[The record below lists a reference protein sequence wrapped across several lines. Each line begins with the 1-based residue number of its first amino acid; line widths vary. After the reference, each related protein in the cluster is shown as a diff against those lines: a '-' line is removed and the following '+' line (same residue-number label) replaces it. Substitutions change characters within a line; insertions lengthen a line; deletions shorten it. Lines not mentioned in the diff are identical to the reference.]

1 MDIATLFQKFAL
13 ALGLGLLVGMQR
25 ERSSSS
31 LAGFRTF
38 PLVTM
43 LGTLCGLLSIAHG
56 WPVIAAG
63 LIALVAL
70 VVISNVAKLR
80 AGEIDPGMT
89 TEVAVLMMFALGA
102 YLVTGP
108 AAVSVVLGATVT
120 LLLHLKSEL
129 HGLAKRIGARDFHAI
144 MLFVA
149 IALVILPVL
158 PDATFGPYQ
167 VLNPRRIWWM
177 VVLITGISLGGYLIY
192 KAFDQTTGAVAGGIL
207 GGLISSTATTVSYA
221 RRSKEQA
228 GSEGPAALVIVLA
241 GAVVFARVLVT
252 IAVAAPAHFQGIAPS
267 VSIMLVLMAVLSFC
281 LWWRTRG
288 DQSKLPEQSN
298 PTELKSAIVFA
309 ALFAVVLL
317 AVAAAKDLFGD
328 RGLYPVAI
336 LSGLTDMDAIT
347 LSSAEMA
354 RDGRVDTLTAARLI
368 IMASLANMV
377 FKAGMVAALGSRAL
391 FLRIAIVFS
400 AALIGGGLLLWWM

>member
-13 ALGLGLLVGMQR
+13 ALGLGLLIGIQR
-25 ERSSSS
+25 ERSSSA

-80 AGEIDPGMT
+80 AGQIDPGMT
-89 TEVAVLMMFALGA
+89 TEVAILMMFALGA

-108 AAVSVVLGATVT
+108 AAVAVVLGATVT
-120 LLLHLKSEL
+120 LLLHFKPEL
-129 HGLAKRIGARDFHAI
+129 HGLAKRIGERDFHAI

-149 IALVILPVL
+149 IALVILPIL

-221 RRSKEQA
+221 RRTKEQA

-252 IAVAAPAHFQGIAPS
+252 VAVAAPAHFPGIAPS
-267 VSIMLVLMAVLSFC
+267 VSIMLVLMAVLAFC

-288 DQSKLPEQSN
+288 DKSKLPEQAN

-317 AVAAAKDLFGD
+317 AVAAAKDLFGN

-354 RDGRVDTLTAARLI
+354 RDGRVDTPTAARLI

-400 AALIGGGLLLWWM
+400 GALIGGGLLLWWM

>member
-1 MDIATLFQKFAL
+1 MDIAMLFQKFAL

-25 ERSSSS
+25 ERSSSA

-43 LGTLCGLLSIAHG
+43 LGTLCGLLSITHG
-56 WPVIAAG
+56 WPVVAAG

-80 AGEIDPGMT
+80 AGQIDPGMT
-89 TEVAVLMMFALGA
+89 TEVAILMMFALGA

-108 AAVSVVLGATVT
+108 AAVVVVLGATVT
-120 LLLHLKSEL
+120 LLLHLKPEL
-129 HGLAKRIGARDFHAI
+129 HGLAKRIGERDFHAI

-149 IALVILPVL
+149 IALIILPVL

-221 RRSKEQA
+221 RRTKEQA

-252 IAVAAPAHFQGIAPS
+252 VAVAAPSHFAGIAPS
-267 VSIMLVLMAVLSFC
+267 VGVMLVLMTILAFC

-288 DQSKLPEQSN
+288 DKSKLPEQSN

-400 AALIGGGLLLWWM
+400 GALIGGGLLLWWM

>member
-1 MDIATLFQKFAL
+1 
-13 ALGLGLLVGMQR
+13 
-25 ERSSSS
+25 
-31 LAGFRTF
+31 
-38 PLVTM
+38 
-43 LGTLCGLLSIAHG
+43 
-56 WPVIAAG
+56 
-63 LIALVAL
+63 
-70 VVISNVAKLR
+70 
-80 AGEIDPGMT
+80 MT
-89 TEVAVLMMFALGA
+89 TEVAILMMFALGA
-102 YLVTGP
+102 FLVTGP
-108 AAVSVVLGATVT
+108 AAVAVVVGATVT
-120 LLLHLKSEL
+120 LLLHFKPEL
-129 HGLAKRIGARDFHAI
+129 HGFAKRIGERDFRAI

-149 IALVILPVL
+149 IALVVLPVL

-192 KAFDQTTGAVAGGIL
+192 KWFDQTTGAVAGGIL

-221 RRSKEQA
+221 RRTREQS

-252 IAVAAPAHFQGIAPS
+252 VAVAAPAHFPGIAPS
-267 VSIMLVLMAVLSFC
+267 VSIMLVLMAVLAFF

-288 DQSKLPEQSN
+288 DKSKLPEQSN
-298 PTELKSAIVFA
+298 PTELKSAIIFA

-317 AVAAAKDLFGD
+317 AVAAAKDLFGN
-328 RGLYPVAI
+328 RGLYPVAV

-354 RDGRVDTLTAARLI
+354 RDGRVDTITAARLI
-368 IMASLANMV
+368 IVASMANMV

-400 AALIGGGLLLWWM
+400 GALIGGGLLLWWM